1 LFIFVIYSLFTAL
14 KIMQEKNPK
23 ISMSKY
29 LGRRLFLSL
38 AILFIILFS
47 ISLGFLTP
55 NPKPY

>member
-1 LFIFVIYSLFTAL
+1 
-14 KIMQEKNPK
+14 MQEKNPK